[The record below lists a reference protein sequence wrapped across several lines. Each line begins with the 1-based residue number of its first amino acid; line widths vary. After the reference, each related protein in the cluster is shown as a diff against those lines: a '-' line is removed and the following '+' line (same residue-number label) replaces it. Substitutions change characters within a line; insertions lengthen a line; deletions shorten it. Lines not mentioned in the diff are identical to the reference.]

1 MLYMII
7 GDFRDGDAG
16 PVYRRFRES
25 GRQEPDGLGYVAS
38 WVTQDLTRCYQVM
51 QCDDRALLDEWMA
64 RWDLVTFRV
73 VPVMTSADAA
83 AIVASQSQDPG
94 HGI

>member
-7 GDFRDGDAG
+7 EDFRDGDAG

-25 GRQEPDGLGYVAS
+25 GRQ
-38 WVTQDLTRCYQVM
+38 CYQVM
-51 QCDDRALLDEWMA
+51 ECDDRALLDEWMA
-64 RWDLVTFRV
+64 RWADLVTFRV

-83 AIVASQSQDPG
+83 AIAASQSQDPG
-94 HGI
+94 HGS